1 MRRTLI
7 TLCALVLFAAPAWAQ
22 EDAGPTTRV
31 TGFAAPGM
39 LVADGTLVT
48 EITPLR
54 VGGMVE
60 QVWSNGLGYGI
71 DASYLT
77 TFEEDLGN
85 GIAMIAPA
93 ILYEFHTEGPVKPYV
108 RGGPSFLVAQGG
120 AAFLV
125 HYGGGINYWIKE
137 SFGLKVEGRHS
148 FFVEAPGVGIIDVLV
163 GAVFKF

>member
-1 MRRTLI
+1 MSRTLI
-7 TLCALVLFAAPAWAQ
+7 ILCALALFAAPAWAQ

-39 LVADGTLVT
+39 LVADGSLAKGF
-48 EITPLR
+48 TPLR

-60 QVWSNGLGYGI
+60 QVWSNGLGFAI

-77 TFEEDLGN
+77 TFEDVREN
-85 GIAMIAPA
+85 GVAMIAPA
-93 ILYEFHTEGPVKPYV
+93 ILYEFHTEGPLKPYV
-108 RGGPSFLVAQGG
+108 RGGPSFLIAQGG
-120 AAFLV
+120 GAVLV

-137 SFGLKVEGRHS
+137 SFGVKIEGRHS
-148 FFVEAPGVGIIDVLV
+148 FFVEAPGLGVIDVLV